1 MITIIDISERLR
13 EIRKSRSLTIQAV
26 ANGIETPLRTYQNY
40 EYGVREISVEA
51 LYKLADFYGVST
63 DYLLE
68 RESNPN
74 GIEIL
79 VKEFGLSE
87 LEKLFMQTYLEAE
100 PKFRES
106 FVIFA
111 EKIVANKEK
120 LAKENNQT

>member
-68 RESNPN
+68 REDKNN
-74 GIEIL
+74 GLEIL
-79 VKEFGLSE
+79 VGEFGLSQF
-87 LEKLFMQTYLEAE
+87 EKLFLQTYLEAE

>member
-87 LEKLFMQTYLEAE
+87 LEKLFMQTYLESE

-120 LAKENNQT
+120 RTKENSQT